1 MTSSFGNII
10 GTPRDRLPDTGDNY
24 ARVEADLTDT
34 VNKEIARQQAD
45 TKEFYNQMIEIEL
58 LKQKNFNDNLAG
70 IADLVGNVAKFKNA
84 FDANKEAREDKK
96 RAKDTYST
104 TKGELLES
112 KILEDGVSDSQQ
124 NAFLEANAKDDP
136 QLLEFLKS
144 KVLDTPEE
152 VGLFELKDKLEI
164 TIESGID
171 AYTNNSNIGDKPT
184 LAQANEVV
192 EKAEDAAYT
201 VAFLEAK
208 RLGVDT
214 NSREFKL
221 YFIRELYPKI
231 QKQKRSILNN
241 WTSVNTR
248 TFESKRTERADNYI
262 KEYFDAAIDDKS
274 IVKNISLND
283 PEKGIITR
291 LRFDFTNRF
300 KNDKE
305 AAFYLVDRIGALAEA
320 GKITRSQ
327 IEYFKNDAVFTN
339 PSTGKFVKGFV
350 NANIGNKADQNRTG
364 TILRNALDKVTED
377 NSARITTL
385 NRTYET
391 KARDLRLE
399 SPDGELTDGQRAQ
412 LEADYYA
419 DAKTYG
425 LSVAGLRPPSSIL
438 GDETVA
444 SSGERYSSKVG
455 RADPLLGK
463 VNITK
468 DWVQSK
474 RTAGLNT
481 TSLSSIETIEA
492 TKAMGDL
499 TEKVEK
505 LMASDANITLDSAIA
520 SVYPQVLADLAAG
533 NYKDDY
539 DFLVPTTRADI
550 VTDRNTI
557 KTDANTALTQTG
569 FISLHEKRA
578 LEGAVKYIQGGLKGE
593 FPRYFEEVTRGLNL
607 TPRQYALARLNATG
621 GIDKN
626 NRLIKDPLDKYTLT
640 KEDRDYLLSFPNST
654 KNLNILNGDDDVSK
668 EAEMLKIFHDAA
680 GKPKDDEY
688 LAPPNF
694 LNNRRRAAGDQATVG
709 QLYDLAKK
717 GADKFGR
724 YSFSTQEF
732 IEIVDG
738 AGVDKNAVFNE
749 DTQSFMVLGLLRLQ
763 ANKSNSITGAVTEGR
778 NDWRRLTNLN
788 IQEKEAVLQFFPNLR
803 GMPNNQFQN
812 LQADVAKAILDSV
825 TTRDKNKN
833 LVTP

>member
-1 MTSSFGNII
+1 MTSSFGNVI

-34 VNKEIARQQAD
+34 VNNEITRQQAD

-58 LKQKNFNDNLAG
+58 LKQKNFNDNLKG
-70 IADLVGNVAKFKNA
+70 IANLVGQVAGM
-84 FDANKEAREDKK
+84 KEA
-96 RAKDTYST
+96 
-104 TKGELLES
+104 
-112 KILEDGVSDSQQ
+112 
-124 NAFLEANAKDDP
+124 LEASEETRELSKTAENLLADGNKR
-136 QLLEFLKS
+136 LEFDDAIEKG
-144 KVLDTPEE
+144 KVLDSEE
-152 VGLFELKDKLEI
+152 TAFYLKGRKENSQFQEALNRKFAFDTEDISLRQFKQKEDVILG
-164 TIESGID
+164 GIGTY
-171 AYTNNSNIGDKPT
+171 ALNSNVNDETTFSNAEIKVDEGVAAAIATT
-184 LAQANEVV
+184 LQN
-192 EKAEDAAYT
+192 
-201 VAFLEAK
+201 AK
-208 RLGVDT
+208 RLGIDT
-214 NSREFKL
+214 RSRKFKL
-221 YFIRELYPKI
+221 YFVRKLYPKI
-231 QKQKRSILNN
+231 AQKKKQILDT
-241 WTSVNTR
+241 WANTNVR
-248 TFESKRTERADNYI
+248 TFESKRQQQSDEYIADYL
-262 KEYFDAAIDDKS
+262 ETAATSGKS
-274 IVKNISLND
+274 INLNN
-283 PEKGIITR
+283 PETGLLTR
-291 LRFDFTNRF
+291 LQNDFTDRFDTPKDAVN
-300 KNDKE
+300 
-305 AAFYLVDRIGALAEA
+305 YLVDRTVALAEA
-320 GKITRSQ
+320 GKISEFEL
-327 IEYFKNDAVFTN
+327 EYLTTTAEFTHSATKKPVKFKELG
-339 PSTGKFVKGFV
+339 SKS
-350 NANIGNKADQNRTG
+350 DQNRWG
-364 TILRNALDKVTED
+364 DAIQNVRNKIIPSNTEIEKQIK
-377 NSARITTL
+377 NTL
-385 NRTYET
+385 EVETRNRRAENN
-391 KARDLRLE
+391 
-399 SPDGELTDGQRAQ
+399 GELTDVDR
-412 LEADYYA
+412 LEIQAKGFKLADERFIGRTNNIFP
-419 DAKTYG
+419 DG
-425 LSVAGLRPPSSIL
+425 LL

-505 LMASDANITLDSAIA
+505 LMANDTNITLDSAIA

-694 LNNRRRAAGDQATVG
+694 LNNRRRVAGDQATVG

>member
-1 MTSSFGNII
+1 MTSSFGNVI
-10 GTPRDRLPDTGDNY
+10 GTPRDQLPKTGDNY
-24 ARVEADLTDT
+24 ERVEADLTDT
-34 VNKEIARQQAD
+34 VNNEITRQQAD

-58 LKQKNFNDNLAG
+58 LKQKNFNDNLKG
-70 IADLVGNVAKFKNA
+70 IANLVGQVAGM
-84 FDANKEAREDKK
+84 KEA
-96 RAKDTYST
+96 
-104 TKGELLES
+104 
-112 KILEDGVSDSQQ
+112 
-124 NAFLEANAKDDP
+124 LEASEETRELSKTAENLLADGNKR
-136 QLLEFLKS
+136 LEFDDAIEKG
-144 KVLDTPEE
+144 KVLDSEE
-152 VGLFELKDKLEI
+152 TAFYLKGRKENSQFQEALNRKFAFDTEDISLRQFKQKEDVILG
-164 TIESGID
+164 GIGTY
-171 AYTNNSNIGDKPT
+171 ALNSNVNDETTFSNAEIKVDEGVAAAIATT
-184 LAQANEVV
+184 LQN
-192 EKAEDAAYT
+192 
-201 VAFLEAK
+201 AK
-208 RLGVDT
+208 RLGIDT
-214 NSREFKL
+214 RSRKFKL
-221 YFIRELYPKI
+221 YFVRKLYPKI
-231 QKQKRSILNN
+231 AQKKKQILDT
-241 WTSVNTR
+241 WANTNVR
-248 TFESKRTERADNYI
+248 TFESKRQQQSDEYIADYL
-262 KEYFDAAIDDKS
+262 ETAATSGKS
-274 IVKNISLND
+274 INLNN
-283 PEKGIITR
+283 PETGLLTR
-291 LRFDFTNRF
+291 LQNDFTDRFDTPKDAVN
-300 KNDKE
+300 
-305 AAFYLVDRIGALAEA
+305 YLVDRTVALAEA
-320 GKITRSQ
+320 GKISEFEL
-327 IEYFKNDAVFTN
+327 EYLTTTAEFTHSATKKPVKFKELG
-339 PSTGKFVKGFV
+339 SKS
-350 NANIGNKADQNRTG
+350 DQNRWG
-364 TILRNALDKVTED
+364 DAIQNVRNKIIPSNTEIEKQIK
-377 NSARITTL
+377 NTL
-385 NRTYET
+385 EVETRNRRAENN
-391 KARDLRLE
+391 
-399 SPDGELTDGQRAQ
+399 GELTDVDR
-412 LEADYYA
+412 LEIQAKGFKLADERFIGRTNNIFP
-419 DAKTYG
+419 DG
-425 LSVAGLRPPSSIL
+425 LL

-505 LMASDANITLDSAIA
+505 LMANDTNITLDSAIA

-607 TPRQYALARLNATG
+607 TPRQYALARLRATG

>member
-1 MTSSFGNII
+1 MTSSFGNVI

-34 VNKEIARQQAD
+34 VNNEITRQQAD

-58 LKQKNFNDNLAG
+58 LKQKNFNDNLKG
-70 IADLVGNVAKFKNA
+70 IANLVGQVAGM
-84 FDANKEAREDKK
+84 KEA
-96 RAKDTYST
+96 
-104 TKGELLES
+104 
-112 KILEDGVSDSQQ
+112 
-124 NAFLEANAKDDP
+124 LEASEETRELSKTAENLLADGNKR
-136 QLLEFLKS
+136 LEFDDAIEKG
-144 KVLDTPEE
+144 KVLDSEE
-152 VGLFELKDKLEI
+152 TAFYLKGRKENSQFQEALNRKFAFDTEDISLRQFKQKEDVILG
-164 TIESGID
+164 GIGTY
-171 AYTNNSNIGDKPT
+171 ALNSNVNDETTFSNAEIKVDEGVAAAIATT
-184 LAQANEVV
+184 LQN
-192 EKAEDAAYT
+192 
-201 VAFLEAK
+201 AK
-208 RLGVDT
+208 RLGIDT
-214 NSREFKL
+214 RSRKFKL
-221 YFIRELYPKI
+221 YFVRKLYPKI
-231 QKQKRSILNN
+231 AQKKKQILDT
-241 WTSVNTR
+241 WANTNVR
-248 TFESKRTERADNYI
+248 TFESKRQQQSDEYIADYL
-262 KEYFDAAIDDKS
+262 ETAATSGKS
-274 IVKNISLND
+274 INLNN
-283 PEKGIITR
+283 PETGLLTR
-291 LRFDFTNRF
+291 LQNDFTDRFDTPKDAVN
-300 KNDKE
+300 
-305 AAFYLVDRIGALAEA
+305 YLVDRTVALAEA
-320 GKITRSQ
+320 GKISEFEL
-327 IEYFKNDAVFTN
+327 EYLTTTAEFTHSATKKPVKFKELG
-339 PSTGKFVKGFV
+339 SKS
-350 NANIGNKADQNRTG
+350 DQNRWG
-364 TILRNALDKVTED
+364 DAIQNVRNKIIPSNTEIEKQIK
-377 NSARITTL
+377 NTL
-385 NRTYET
+385 EVETRNRRAENN
-391 KARDLRLE
+391 
-399 SPDGELTDGQRAQ
+399 GELTDVDR
-412 LEADYYA
+412 LEIQAKGFKLADERFIGRTNNIFP
-419 DAKTYG
+419 DG
-425 LSVAGLRPPSSIL
+425 LL

-505 LMASDANITLDSAIA
+505 LMANDTNITLDSAIA

>member
-1 MTSSFGNII
+1 MTSSFGNVI
-10 GTPRDRLPDTGDNY
+10 GTPRDQLPKTGDNY
-24 ARVEADLTDT
+24 ERVEADLTDT
-34 VNKEIARQQAD
+34 VNNEITRQQAD

-58 LKQKNFNDNLAG
+58 LKQKNFNDNLKG
-70 IADLVGNVAKFKNA
+70 IANLVGQVAGM
-84 FDANKEAREDKK
+84 KEA
-96 RAKDTYST
+96 
-104 TKGELLES
+104 
-112 KILEDGVSDSQQ
+112 
-124 NAFLEANAKDDP
+124 LEASEETRELSKTAENLLADGNKR
-136 QLLEFLKS
+136 LEFDDAIEKG
-144 KVLDTPEE
+144 KVLDSEE
-152 VGLFELKDKLEI
+152 TAFYLKGRKENSQFQEALNRKFAFDTEDISLRQFKQKEDVILG
-164 TIESGID
+164 GIGTY
-171 AYTNNSNIGDKPT
+171 ALNSNVNDETTFSNAEIKVDEGVAAAIATT
-184 LAQANEVV
+184 LQN
-192 EKAEDAAYT
+192 
-201 VAFLEAK
+201 AK
-208 RLGVDT
+208 RLGIDT
-214 NSREFKL
+214 RSRKFKL
-221 YFIRELYPKI
+221 YFVRKLYPKI
-231 QKQKRSILNN
+231 AQKKKQILDT
-241 WTSVNTR
+241 WANTNVR
-248 TFESKRTERADNYI
+248 TFESKRQQQSDEYIADYL
-262 KEYFDAAIDDKS
+262 ETAATSGKS
-274 IVKNISLND
+274 INLNN
-283 PEKGIITR
+283 PETGLLTR
-291 LRFDFTNRF
+291 LQNDFTDRFDTPKDAVN
-300 KNDKE
+300 
-305 AAFYLVDRIGALAEA
+305 YLVDRTVALAEA
-320 GKITRSQ
+320 GKISEFEL
-327 IEYFKNDAVFTN
+327 EYLTTTAEFTHSATKKPVKFKELG
-339 PSTGKFVKGFV
+339 SKS
-350 NANIGNKADQNRTG
+350 DQNRWG
-364 TILRNALDKVTED
+364 DAIQNVRNKIIPSNTEIEKQIK
-377 NSARITTL
+377 NTL
-385 NRTYET
+385 EVETRNRRAENN
-391 KARDLRLE
+391 
-399 SPDGELTDGQRAQ
+399 GELTDVDR
-412 LEADYYA
+412 LEIQAKGFKLADERFIGRTNNIFP
-419 DAKTYG
+419 DG
-425 LSVAGLRPPSSIL
+425 LL

-505 LMASDANITLDSAIA
+505 LMANDTNITLDSAIA